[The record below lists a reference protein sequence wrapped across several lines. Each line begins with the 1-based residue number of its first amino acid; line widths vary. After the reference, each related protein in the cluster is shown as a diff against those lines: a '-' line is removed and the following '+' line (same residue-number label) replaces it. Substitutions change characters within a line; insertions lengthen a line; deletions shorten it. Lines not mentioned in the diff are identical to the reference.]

1 MPSRLRPSADF
12 ARYSISASYPN
23 SPVCDLPRVRLVF
36 SDKRLHPQ
44 LQIFGGCR
52 IKAKIDLAR
61 IDQIVALSPSKTKAV
76 ELAAIKRITGEGQG
90 FALDDPLFH
99 ASGCRARKLFS
110 AWVLDMRRGRYLES
124 NRMTTS

>member
-1 MPSRLRPSADF
+1 MTFGRLRSVFDFGQLPKFPGVRSSARK
-12 ARYSISASYPN
+12 AG
-23 SPVCDLPRVRLVF
+23 F

-90 FALDDPLFH
+90 FALDDQAILSCLISCSQSFPAGTFVPRVGMQG
-99 ASGCRARKLFS
+99 SKVVF
-110 AWVLDMRRGRYLES
+110 
-124 NRMTTS
+124 RMGSR